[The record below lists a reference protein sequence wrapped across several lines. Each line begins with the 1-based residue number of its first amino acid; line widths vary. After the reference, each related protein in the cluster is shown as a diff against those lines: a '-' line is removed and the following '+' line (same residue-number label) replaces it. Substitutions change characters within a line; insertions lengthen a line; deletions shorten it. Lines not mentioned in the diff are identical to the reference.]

1 MTLLSSRQDQQRK
14 PSSSAAAGGGSETEA
29 IQATVP
35 TKASSSRASSLVHNN
50 KNNTSFR
57 MSRHPWLSVLSLVLL
72 SSTSQLGTTTTTVDA
87 YAAFQSGPD
96 VGPSFAGG
104 MAYEPELNVVYLT
117 GATYGS
123 LFDPTSIMTAPS
135 EVSSCF
141 LGMVKLPT
149 ENTDTSAVNVP
160 LQWIERELYGTRS
173 TTESCTALALATKE
187 MGTPNEHPGVFLI
200 GGTEEGGLLT
210 NIRIPGSHKAKQYGL
225 VLDVTVG
232 SGVGMDNGGVSHN
245 GVRATTL
252 LGGALIQDEA
262 VQYPKAIVADAPTQ
276 NFLYVASQ
284 HSEDKELSAEYVQDS
299 PTIERPNFTNG
310 GIHKYG
316 NSFGMLIER
325 LSRDEV
331 SNVAGTSPTTILPPD
346 LVQKTLSLTWR
357 KPFGLVGTASA
368 RYTDQTVHVAGLIE
382 LPDSQALVI
391 VGSTRGSGPAF
402 GEESGNGDMDGFMTK
417 LHVENGSFLA
427 QGENARAVHRLD
439 SINHNDE
446 WVTHVCAPPRTGLGS
461 GGAPE
466 VFYVVGAT
474 TGQLDS
480 AAPLPLEG
488 EFHAFISKID
498 LITLDTI
505 WTKQLVAPDG
515 TAFALGCVVSS
526 DHSLVYVGGGLED
539 GAALATEISAGGDDF
554 FVAQF
559 RTDDGTLIWVHQVGT
574 SGDDWLA
581 HGTGM
586 AVDKFDNVVVFG
598 DTTGALYRTL
608 DNDPKD
614 VTHERD
620 IFVSIFTKSDGG
632 HIKPTEM
639 TGESFTGGTGD
650 GPQQPVPGFGSFEP
664 PSSTN
669 SDTDKGGKSKFVLV
683 TLLLAC
689 TALAAVGFAAKFK
702 HQKDVATERGH
713 VFAYLQG
720 FDVEDVDL
728 RHSATG
734 GWHGTYV
741 NKLAHGVNQSDAAAL
756 ANPDASSSGGV
767 RHGSSH
773 SGRSSGPPPSSSFSF
788 ETAPLSHSSVIK
800 DSLFMDVDSKPTL
813 GLGGGAL
820 LTGGRV
826 DTQSSMG
833 APSSSNESH
842 LRSGGYDGLVG
853 AYDDNWN
860 DLKPRSYEDQ
870 KSSLEAGTAR
880 NGGKPWGR
888 EII

>member
-1 MTLLSSRQDQQRK
+1 
-14 PSSSAAAGGGSETEA
+14 
-29 IQATVP
+29 
-35 TKASSSRASSLVHNN
+35 
-50 KNNTSFR
+50 
-57 MSRHPWLSVLSLVLL
+57 VLSLLL
-72 SSTSQLGTTTTTVDA
+72 YSTVRHATTVDA

-123 LFDPTSIMTAPS
+123 LFDPTSKMTSPS
-135 EVSSCF
+135 DMSSCF
-141 LGMVKLPT
+141 LGIVKLPT
-149 ENTDTSAVNVP
+149 ENTDTDTTTSSSSSAAAVSVNVP
-160 LQWIERELYGTRS
+160 LVWIERELYGTKT
-173 TTESCTALALATKE
+173 TTESCTALTLTTKE
-187 MGTPNEHPGVFLI
+187 RGTPNQHPGAFLI

-210 NIRIPGSHKAKQYGL
+210 NIRIPGSHKARQYGL

-232 SGVGMDNGGVSHN
+232 SGVGMTNGESSHN

-262 VQYPKAIVADAPTQ
+262 VQYPKAIVSDTATSTQ
-276 NFLYVASQ
+276 SFLYVASQ
-284 HSEDKELSAEYVQDS
+284 HSEDTALSIEYVKDS
-299 PTIERPNFTNG
+299 ATIERPNFTNG

-316 NSFGMLIER
+316 NTFGMLIER
-325 LSRDEV
+325 LSMDEV

-346 LVQKTLSLTWR
+346 LLQKTLSPTWR
-357 KPFGLVGTASA
+357 KPFGLVGTVSA
-368 RYTDQTVHVAGLIE
+368 RYTDQTVHVAGMIE
-382 LPDSQALVI
+382 LPNSQALVI

-417 LHVENGSFLA
+417 LHIENGNFLA
-427 QGENARAVHRLD
+427 EGENARPVHRLD

-446 WVTHVCAPPRTGLGS
+446 WVTHVCAPPGGEVGG

-474 TGQLDS
+474 MGQLDA
-480 AAPLPLEG
+480 AAPVPLEG

-515 TAFALGCVVSS
+515 IAFALGCVVSS
-526 DHSLVYVGGGLED
+526 DHTLVYVGGGIED
-539 GAALATEISAGGDDF
+539 GSALATEISAGGDDF

-559 RTDDGTLIWVHQVGT
+559 RSDDGTLIWVHQVGT
-574 SGDDWLA
+574 AGDDWLA
-581 HGTGM
+581 HGSGM
-586 AVDKFDNVVVFG
+586 AVDKFDNVIVFG
-598 DTTGALYRTL
+598 DTTGPLYRTL
-608 DNDPKD
+608 DDDPKD
-614 VTHERD
+614 FTHERD
-620 IFVSIFTKSDGG
+620 IFVSIFAKSDGG
-632 HIKPTEM
+632 HIKPTEV

-650 GPQQPVPGFGSFEP
+650 GPQQAVPGFGSSSSSFGP
-664 PSSTN
+664 PSTADTN
-669 SDTDKGGKSKFVLV
+669 RNGKSKFVLV
-683 TLLLAC
+683 TLFLAC
-689 TALAAVGFAAKFK
+689 TALAAVGFAARFK

-741 NKLAHGVNQSDAAAL
+741 NKLAHGVNHSDAAQSSSGGAGG
-756 ANPDASSSGGV
+756 DSSSSSGGV
-767 RHGSSH
+767 RNGSSH
-773 SGRSSGPPPSSSFSF
+773 SSRSSGPPPSSSFSF

-800 DSLFMDVDSKPTL
+800 DSLFMDVDSKPSL
-813 GLGGGAL
+813 GLARSGAF